1 MSRICGE
8 GREPPGGW
16 RSRRERAA
24 VASAAAAVFA
34 AVLAVSGTAGAKG
47 PPWDKLLCIAAS
59 GPPEVNAEHCT
70 RALDAGAFGEGREL
84 AGGYFKRGTALLDAG
99 RYGKAVE
106 DFDRA
111 LTLRPEYGEVF
122 HNRAVAKWRMDD
134 LEGALGDF
142 DTSIELGQVELWRA
156 YKVRG
161 DLKRAMRDLD
171 GAIEDY
177 RRSLAVRPDWEYAAR
192 ALRRALAEKGGG

>member
-1 MSRICGE
+1 MGGICGK
-8 GREPPGGW
+8 GREPPGGG
-16 RSRRERAA
+16 RSRRGRPAA
-24 VASAAAAVFA
+24 ASAAAVFA
-34 AVLAVSGTAGAKG
+34 AALAVSGTAVAGS

-70 RALDAGAFGEGREL
+70 RAIAAGAFGEGREL

-99 RYGKAVE
+99 RYGEAVE

-111 LTLRPEYGEVF
+111 LALRPEYGEVF
-122 HNRAVAKWRMDD
+122 HNRAVARWRMDD
-134 LEGALGDF
+134 PEGALGDF
-142 DTSIELGQVELWRA
+142 DTGIELGQVELWRA

-171 GAIEDY
+171 GAIGDY
-177 RRSLAVRPDWEYAAR
+177 RRSLAIRPDWEYAVD